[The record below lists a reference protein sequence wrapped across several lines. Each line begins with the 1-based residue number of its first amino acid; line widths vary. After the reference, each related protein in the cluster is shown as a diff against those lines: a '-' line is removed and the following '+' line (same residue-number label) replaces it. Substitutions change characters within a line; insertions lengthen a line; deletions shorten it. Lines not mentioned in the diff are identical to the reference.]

1 MVQKTNEY
9 LRVEPTC
16 LCAAS
21 RLLCCCDDADNF
33 HGQVHLA
40 SSISHCG
47 YRISRP
53 LVRCDFVIS
62 SEWGGPASWDLRLGL
77 WLCVECVASAQSAQ
91 LVSTNGETCSKMWPN
106 KFAMCLST
114 ANDSVIMYSTNY
126 SWLADSEYL
135 LNSSIVQQVRGTKHR
150 NALQVLW
157 RLLLLIYAFGSTL
170 WLMRRNGRSVRTTP
184 IPISISSSNPSAMP
198 KQNAISIRIAA

>member
-1 MVQKTNEY
+1 M
-9 LRVEPTC
+9 
-16 LCAAS
+16 LCS
-21 RLLCCCDDADNF
+21 CDDADNF

-62 SEWGGPASWDLRLGL
+62 SEWGSSLLGL
-77 WLCVECVASAQSAQ
+77 ETWTLTLCGVCRSPSAQ

-114 ANDSVIMYSTNY
+114 ANDSIMYSTNY
-126 SWLADSEYL
+126 KSADSEYL
-135 LNSSIVQQVRGTKHR
+135 LNSSMVQQVRGTKHR
-150 NALQVLW
+150 NALQVIW
-157 RLLLLIYAFGSTL
+157 RLLLLIYALGSTL
-170 WLMRRNGRSVRTTP
+170 WLMRRNGRSVRTTQIP
-184 IPISISSSNPSAMP
+184 IPISSSNPSAMP
-198 KQNAISIRIAA
+198 KQNAISIRISLAASQRSTVGKGLIS